1 MPALLRVGSAR
12 TLEGGF
18 PVTAHTSEGGP
29 TALLGVGIQIDPP
42 PSSQSHD
49 RWLDGLI
56 G

>member
-29 TALLGVGIQIDPP
+29 TALLGVGIKLILRLVASHMID
-42 PSSQSHD
+42 
-49 RWLDGLI
+49 G
-56 G
+56 